1 MSVLNITAEYKN
13 GRTVITHSEF
23 TAPIKI
29 AAPFYRKDHT
39 EIMMMTASAGILDG
53 DSYDINITVRE
64 NAALRFTGQSY
75 TKIFRADKSGAT
87 QNVTINV
94 EKGGTL
100 IYAPCPVIPF
110 GGSIFDGSTNVYLHP
125 ESRFAMTDI
134 LASGRI
140 AMDEE
145 FAFTSY
151 RSRTAV
157 YIDGRLK
164 YLDNR
169 SLAPENTALDS
180 IGFFEGYTHTGSA
193 YFYGA
198 DRSALDAMLP
208 EYTSGEAAVSAAA
221 AGISVRAAGSG
232 ADDMYRLFE
241 NMTRTLQAAP

>member
-13 GRTVITHSEF
+13 GRTVITDSEF

-64 NAALRFTGQSY
+64 NAALKFTGQSY
-75 TKIFRADKSGAT
+75 TKIFRADRTGAV
-87 QNVTINV
+87 QKVTIIV

-110 GGSIFDGSTNVYLHP
+110 GGSFFDSRTDVYLHSD
-125 ESRFAMTDI
+125 SRFAMTDI

-140 AMDEE
+140 AMDET

-157 YIDGRLK
+157 YIDSRLK

-169 SLAPENTALDS
+169 RLTPENTALDG

-198 DRSALDAMLP
+198 DKSALEETLSG
-208 EYTSGEAAVSAAA
+208 YTSGEAAVSDAA
-221 AGISVRAAGSG
+221 AGISVRAAGKA

-241 NMTRTLQAAP
+241 TMTHTLRAD